1 MLTSSITTNTD
12 NTTCSGSFELSS
24 DNFTTCIKMSA
35 APVASGNDTTF
46 TATPASTLIAG
57 KIFKTRVTDSV
68 KDTASNSLASAYTTN
83 GFTAACSW
91 STDVTQPTVSSVS
104 PTDNSTYNSP
114 ATTVAVTFS
123 ETMATGSVKT
133 NTNDTSCSGNF
144 QLSSD
149 NFTTCIK
156 MSAAPVASD
165 NDTTFTITPA
175 SSLSAVTTF
184 KVKITTSVT
193 DISCNTLGSDNSSIE
208 GFSTSPLGSGTITGS
223 VQMDNGS
230 ALSGVGVSDA
240 LWGSTVATTTS
251 DTNGDF
257 SQASLNLGYHSV
269 TYSKSGYL
277 GLTLTELLETDG
289 ETLNLETVRLLDDN
303 CTPGTMS
310 GNISN
315 AVTGDNMS
323 GVNLWYIKGKNNH
336 FKWWQGTY
344 FGQTPD
350 NGSWTLPNPNC
361 QDNGWRTCGENW
373 NGSRWVINDITSPTP
388 GGWYTIRSKKSGYYQ
403 GYHDA
408 ESCGDKDNQ
417 DNSLSTFLNEGEMRI
432 ILRWPKTNPVTAQD
446 LDSHLQIPY
455 LTPRIAGTE
464 CDGDSEK
471 TDKCHLSRYTTQAAD
486 NATSVTGVSTRDYH
500 QYTDIVSSGDFVT
513 LDKDHNTNN
522 GSPPGDETMTI
533 TKVRSGTYSYSV
545 HNSTDRDNNT
555 ANYKTNFSKSNAKV
569 KVFYNKEGT
578 LVRKRFYVPNDN
590 GTLWRVFTFDSSRS
604 GSGFTRVDNMS
615 YENTQSNIY

>member
-1 MLTSSITTNTD
+1 MYLSNNTNPIFPLVLVLLVLLMSS
-12 NTTCSGSFELSS
+12 CYEFSEYGKKS
-24 DNFTTCIKMSA
+24 DYEKL
-35 APVASGNDTTF
+35 G
-46 TATPASTLIAG
+46 
-57 KIFKTRVTDSV
+57 
-68 KDTASNSLASAYTTN
+68 
-83 GFTAACSW
+83 AACIPS
-91 STDVTQPTVSSVS
+91 SGEVTPPSVSSVS

-123 ETMATGSVKT
+123 ENMKTNSVTT
-133 NTNDTSCSGNF
+133 NTNDTTCSGSF

-149 NFTTCIK
+149 NFNTCIK

-165 NDTTFTITPA
+165 NDTIFTITPA
-175 SSLSAVTTF
+175 SSLSAATTF

-193 DISCNTLGSDNSSIE
+193 DISCNTLGSDNKSIV
-208 GFSTSPLGSGTITGS
+208 GFSTSPSGSGTISGS
-223 VQMDNGS
+223 VQSDNGS
-230 ALSGVGVSDA
+230 SLSGVGVSDE

-251 DTNGDF
+251 DNDGDF
-257 SQASLNLGYHSV
+257 SQASLSLGMHSV

-289 ETLNLETVRLLDDN
+289 ETLDLETVRLLDED
-303 CTPGTMS
+303 CTSGTMS
-310 GNISN
+310 GKITD

-323 GVNLWYIKGKNNH
+323 GVDLWYISGKNKH

-344 FGQTPD
+344 FGKTPD

-361 QDNGWRTCGENW
+361 QNSQYYCGRTND
-373 NGSRWVINDITSPTP
+373 GSRWVNSDITSPTP
-388 GGWYTIRSKKSGYYQ
+388 GGWYTILSKKSGYYD
-403 GYHDA
+403 GYNDA
-408 ESCGDKDNQ
+408 KSCGDQADQN
-417 DNSLSTFLNEGEMRI
+417 NSLSAWLNIGEMRI

-464 CDGDSEK
+464 CDGDSDK
-471 TDKCHLSRYTTQAAD
+471 TDKCHLSRYTTQAAN

-500 QYTDIVSSGDFVT
+500 QYTDIVSSGDYVT

-545 HNSTDRDNNT
+545 HNSTDRDNDT
-555 ANYKTNFSKSNAKV
+555 AKYKTNFSKSSAKV
-569 KVFYNKEGT
+569 KVFYNRDGT
-578 LVRKRFYVPNDN
+578 LVKKRFYVPNDN

-604 GSGFTRVDNMS
+604 GSGFDRVKEMT
-615 YENTQSNIY
+615 YEDDPARIY